1 MTSSTPG
8 GKTLLIISGGI
19 EAVDAARR
27 AKEMGHTVVVSDRDP
42 NAPGF
47 AFADSCLIADVYGA
61 SETAAAAER
70 YSRKIRKIDGVLCVA
85 ADAPVTAATVAQ
97 RLRIPGLPVHVAE
110 LACDK
115 LAMKKAFRSAGVNVP
130 WFQEVSTPQELQRI
144 AIERGRDLVIK
155 PVDSRGSRG
164 VQRIAR
170 VEDLVAAFMLA
181 RSHSPTERVMVEQ
194 YLEGPQVS
202 TESIV
207 TGGRCFTPG
216 FSDRNY
222 EHLEKYAPFF
232 IENGGDLPSHL
243 PATIQDKVKDLVGR
257 AASALGVTDGT
268 VKGDIVVHRGEP
280 YVIELAAR
288 LSGGFFCTREIPLNT
303 GVDFIGA
310 AIRIALGEAVDED
323 ELTPK
328 FQRAVIQRYA
338 FPKAG
343 TVIAIRGEEAARAV
357 PGIAELVVTARLGD
371 VIPPAGDKRPSAA
384 MVLASGESRETA
396 LAAANDALALIQIE
410 TSSANAT
417 HGEKMI
423 G

>member
-1 MTSSTPG
+1 MAS
-8 GKTLLIISGGI
+8 GKTLLIVSGGI
-19 EAVDAARR
+19 EAAEAARR
-27 AKEMGHTVVVSDRDP
+27 AKEMGHTVVVSDLDP
-42 NAPGF
+42 KAPGF
-47 AFADSCLIADVYGA
+47 AFADSCLIADVYGPA
-61 SETAAAAER
+61 ETAAAAER

-97 RLRIPGLPVHVAE
+97 KLRIPGLPVHVAE

-115 LAMKKAFRSAGVNVP
+115 LAMKKAFRSAGVAVP
-130 WFQEVSTPQELQRI
+130 WFAEVSTPQELQRI

-164 VQRIAR
+164 VQRIAK
-170 VEDLVAAFMLA
+170 VEDLAAAFMLA
-181 RSHSPTERVMVEQ
+181 RSYSPSERVMVEQ

-202 TESIV
+202 TESV
-207 TGGRCFTPG
+207 VMGGRCFTPG

-222 EHLEKYAPFF
+222 EYLERYAPFF

-243 PATIQDKVKDLVGR
+243 PVDIQEKVRDLVAR
-257 AASALGVTDGT
+257 AAAAMGVNHGT

-310 AIRIALGEAVDED
+310 AIKLALGEPVSEED
-323 ELTPK
+323 LTPK
-328 FQRAVIQRYA
+328 YQHAVIQRYA

-343 TVIAIRGEEAARAV
+343 KVVAVRGEEAARAV
-357 PGIAELVVTARLGD
+357 PGIAEVVVTARPGD

-384 MVLASGESRETA
+384 MVLASGTTRELA
-396 LAAANDALALIQIE
+396 LAAANDALALIEVE
-410 TSSANAT
+410 TA
-417 HGEKMI
+417 
-423 G
+423 

>member
-1 MTSSTPG
+1 M

-19 EAVDAARR
+19 EAADAARR

-42 NAPGF
+42 EAPGF
-47 AFADSCLIADVYGA
+47 AFADSCLIADVYGP

-70 YSRKIRKIDGVLCVA
+70 YSRKIRKIDGVICVA
-85 ADAPVTAATVAQ
+85 ADAPLTAATVAQ
-97 RLRIPGLPVHVAE
+97 RLRLPGLPIHVAE

-130 WFQEVSTPQELQRI
+130 WFAEVSTPQELQRI

-164 VQRIAR
+164 VQRVAL
-170 VEDLVAAFMLA
+170 VEDLGRAFLLA
-181 RSHSPTERVMVEQ
+181 RSHSPSERVMVEQ

-207 TGGRCFTPG
+207 LDGVCYTPG

-222 EHLEKYAPFF
+222 EYLEKYAPFF

-243 PATIQDKVKDLVGR
+243 SPEIQQKVKDLVGR
-257 AASALGVTDGT
+257 AASAMGVTQGT

-310 AIRIALGEAVDED
+310 AINIALGDPVNPADLEPRQQHAV
-323 ELTPK
+323 
-328 FQRAVIQRYA
+328 VQRYA
-338 FPKAG
+338 FPSPG
-343 TVIAIRGEEAARAV
+343 TVTKVDGAEAARAI
-357 PGIAELVVTARLGD
+357 PGIAEVVVTAKAGD

-384 MVLASGESRETA
+384 MVLATGATHDAA
-396 LAAANDALALIQIE
+396 LKAANDALALIKIQV
-410 TSSANAT
+410 A
-417 HGEKMI
+417 
-423 G
+423 